1 MAKFSNHTGVIRLLR
16 KAQSVEH
23 DNRDIVREVHEFLD
37 KKDGQWDSHAAK
49 AFKGRPRYTLDKCND
64 LVDDIAGP
72 IEQSDFGIEVL
83 PAGGDATK
91 ELAKTYDGMIR
102 NIENLSDA
110 QDIYDAANRM
120 VVRAGM
126 DGWRV
131 VQKWGDNNTFDQD
144 LYFEA
149 VADWVDRV
157 WFDPGSVLQTREDAN
172 YAFVLQSM
180 IKADY
185 DEKFPKGSGQSVS
198 MDSSLGDSSSPEVV
212 VVGEILYKVRV
223 TKTIIEFSNQ
233 SVYIDDEKLKKIKDE
248 LKKQGVTETRRRERE
263 MVEVKTRI
271 FDGSGWLT
279 AVQDTVFDLIPLV
292 PQYANWSIRRKVP
305 QYWGIVT
312 KKLDAQRIYNYTQS
326 RMVEEGA
333 LAPVAKLMITTEQIG
348 ANREAY
354 ESMNVS
360 DDAVLPYEH
369 QAGQSDPY
377 KIGGAQINPG
387 LMAASASMEA
397 NLQSN
402 SGIDQLTGQPP
413 GLQSGL
419 AVDLKQ
425 KKGDTRNY
433 KYTRSAQT
441 ARCYGGKIMM
451 RAIPRVYDTKRQV
464 RVINE
469 DKSFEIVTL
478 NDAVI
483 NEQTKER
490 VEVIDLSKGAYDVT
504 CNVSKSFKNRQS
516 EMVSS
521 LIEVAAIDPSILEI
535 GRDVF
540 YRNMTYP
547 GSDVL
552 AERVRHNMLLS
563 GAIPEEEM
571 TDDEKEFLAAQSQ
584 PEPDPVAQALE
595 READNA
601 DDRVQLDGIEEVR
614 KEKETDAKIASDVR
628 EQDRKDR
635 ESEAKIANESLKTA
649 LAQMQAVADELKT
662 HADAWKA
669 MREAM
674 GLESISGP
682 GGIQAFIEQAA
693 VIRNSQREQL

>member
-1 MAKFSNHTGVIRLLR
+1 MSKFSNHTGVIRLLR

-37 KKDGQWDSHAAK
+37 RKDGQWDPHAAK
-49 AFKGRPRYTLDKCND
+49 AFAGRPRYTLDKCND

-72 IEQSDFGIEVL
+72 IEQSDLGIEVL

-91 ELAKTYDGMIR
+91 ELATTYDGMIR

-110 QDIYDAANRM
+110 QDIYDQANRM

-131 VQKWGDNNTFDQD
+131 NQRWGDNNTFDQD
-144 LYFEA
+144 LY
-149 VADWVDRV
+149 VDQIADFVDRV

-185 DEKFPKGSGQSVS
+185 EEQFPKGSGQSVT
-198 MDSSLGDSSSPEVV
+198 MDSSLSDSSSPEVV
-212 VVGEILYKVRV
+212 VVGEILYKTRV
-223 TKTIIEFSNQ
+223 KKTIIEFSNQ
-233 SVYIDDEKLKKIKDE
+233 SVYIDDEKLKKIKNE
-248 LKKQGVTETRRRERE
+248 LKKQGVTETRQRERE

-279 AVQDTVFDLIPLV
+279 EVQDTVFDLIPIV

-369 QAGQSDPY
+369 QLGQSDPY
-377 KIGGAQINPG
+377 KIGGAEINPG
-387 LMAASASMEA
+387 LMAASSSMEA

-433 KYTRSAQT
+433 KYTKSAQI
-441 ARCYGGKIMM
+441 ARCYCGKILM

-469 DKSFEIVTL
+469 DQSFEMVTL

-483 NEQTKER
+483 DEQSKER
-490 VEVIDLSKGAYDVT
+490 VEVIDLSKGVYDVI

-521 LIEVAAIDPSILEI
+521 LIEVAAVDPSILEI

-547 GSDVL
+547 GSGVL
-552 AERVRHNMLLS
+552 ADRVRQNMLLS
-563 GAIPEEEM
+563 GQIPEEEM
-571 TDDEKEFLAAQSQ
+571 TDEEKEFLAAQPQ
-584 PEPDPVAQALE
+584 PKPDPVAEALE

-601 DDRVQLDGIEEVR
+601 DDKVTLEGMKFALEEQ
-614 KEKETDAKIASDVR
+614 KFAAK
-628 EQDRKDR
+628 QDRDSMK
-635 ESEAKIANESLKTA
+635 EALEQVQMAADVLNTQADSWKKIGEA
-649 LAQMQAVADELKT
+649 LEK
-662 HADAWKA
+662 
-669 MREAM
+669 
-674 GLESISGP
+674 ISGP
-682 GGIQAFIEQAA
+682 SGLATFIGQGGIVREVQAEQP
-693 VIRNSQREQL
+693 

>member
-1 MAKFSNHTGVIRLLR
+1 MAKFGNHRNIIKLLR

-23 DNRDIVREVHEFLD
+23 DNREIVREVHAFLD
-37 KKDGQWDSHAAK
+37 DKDGQWDPQAAK
-49 AFKGRPRYTLDKCND
+49 AFTGRPRYTLDKCND

-72 IEQSDFGIEVL
+72 IEQSDFGIEIL

-110 QDIYDAANRM
+110 QDIYDAASRR

-144 LYFEA
+144 LYFEP

-157 WFDPGSVLQTREDAN
+157 WFDPGSMLQTREDAK

-185 DEKFPKGSGQSVS
+185 DEQFPQGSGMSVS
-198 MDSSLGDSSSPEVV
+198 MDSSTSDFSSPEVV
-212 VVGEILYKVRV
+212 IVGEILYKTRV
-223 TKTIIEFSNQ
+223 TKTIVEFSNQ
-233 SVYIDDEKLKKIKDE
+233 SVYIDDDKLKKITDE
-248 LKKQGVTETRRRERE
+248 LEKQGVTEVRRRDRE
-263 MVEVKTRI
+263 MIEVKTRI

-279 AVQDTVFDLIPLV
+279 EIQNTVFDLIPLV
-292 PQYANWSIRRKVP
+292 PQYANWSVRKKVP
-305 QYWGIVT
+305 QFWGIVT
-312 KKLDAQRIYNYTQS
+312 KKMDAQRIYNYTQS

-333 LAPVAKLMITTEQIG
+333 LAPVAKILVTMEQIG
-348 ANREAY
+348 ANRNDWEN
-354 ESMNVS
+354 MNTS
-360 DDAVLPYEH
+360 DKPVLPYEH
-369 QAGQSDPY
+369 QEDQLPPF
-377 KIGGAQINPG
+377 KINGAEINPG

-397 NLQSN
+397 NLQSAA
-402 SGIDQLTGQPP
+402 GIDQLTGQPP

-433 KYTRSAQT
+433 KYTKSAQI
-441 ARCYGGKIMM
+441 ARCYGGKILM
-451 RAIPRVYDTKRQV
+451 RAIPKVYDTKRQI

-469 DKSFEIVTL
+469 DRSFEMVML
-478 NDAVI
+478 NDTI
-483 NEQTKER
+483 IDEQPQEK
-490 VEVIDLSKGAYDVT
+490 VEIIDLSKGVYDVT
-504 CNVSKSFKNRQS
+504 CNISKSFKNRQS

-521 LIEVAAIDPSILEI
+521 LIEVAAIDPSVLEI
-535 GRDVF
+535 GRDIF

-552 AERVRHNMLLS
+552 AERVRQNMLLS
-563 GAIPEEEM
+563 GQIPAEEM
-571 TDDEKEFLAAQSQ
+571 TEDEKEFLEVQ
-584 PEPDPVAQALE
+584 PEPQPDPVAIALE

-601 DDRVQLDGIEEVR
+601 DDKIQLEGLKFSLEEQ
-614 KEKETDAKIASDVR
+614 KFAA
-628 EQDRKDR
+628 EQDRASMK
-635 ESEAKIANESLKTA
+635 
-649 LAQMQAVADELKT
+649 
-662 HADAWKA
+662 
-669 MREAM
+669 EAM
-674 GLESISGP
+674 EQIKLAADTLNKQADSWNKMGQALENIVGPSGLETF
-682 GGIQAFIEQAA
+682 IQQAA
-693 VIRNSQREQL
+693 VVREAQAEQP

>member
-1 MAKFSNHTGVIRLLR
+1 MAKFDNHTGVIRLLR
-16 KAQSVEH
+16 KAQAVEH

-37 KKDGQWDSHAAK
+37 RKDGQWDPHAAK
-49 AFKGRPRYTLDKCND
+49 AFAGRPRYTLDKCND
-64 LVDDIAGP
+64 LVDDVAGP

-91 ELAKTYDGMIR
+91 ELATTYDGMIR

-110 QDIYDAANRM
+110 QDIYDQANRM

-131 VQKWGDNNTFDQD
+131 SQRWGDNNTFDQD
-144 LYFEA
+144 LY
-149 VADWVDRV
+149 VDPIADFVDRV

-185 DEKFPKGSGQSVS
+185 DEKFPKGSGQSVTMDGS
-198 MDSSLGDSSSPEVV
+198 MGDSRSPEVV
-212 VVGEILYKVRV
+212 VVGEILYKTRV
-223 TKTIIEFSNQ
+223 IKTIIEFSNQ
-233 SVYIDDEKLKKIKDE
+233 SVYLNDEKLKKITDE
-248 LKKQGVTETRRRERE
+248 FKKQDVTETRRRDRQ

-279 AVQDTVFDLIPLV
+279 DVQDTVFDLIPLV

-333 LAPVAKLMITTEQIG
+333 LAPVAKLMITSEQIG

-354 ESMNVS
+354 ETMNVS
-360 DDAVLPYEH
+360 DDSVLQYEH
-369 QAGQSDPY
+369 QDGQVPPY

-387 LMAASASMEA
+387 LESASASMEA
-397 NLQSN
+397 NLQSAA
-402 SGIDQLTGQPP
+402 GIDQLTGQPP

-425 KKGDTRNY
+425 KKGDTRNF
-433 KYTRSAQT
+433 KYTRSAKI
-441 ARCYGGKIMM
+441 ARCHTGKILM

-469 DKSFEIVTL
+469 DQSFEMVTL

-483 NEQTKER
+483 DEQTNER
-490 VEVIDLSKGAYDVT
+490 VEVIDLSKGVYDVI
-504 CNVSKSFKNRQS
+504 CNISKSFKNRQS

-547 GSDVL
+547 GSSVL
-552 AERVRHNMLLS
+552 ADRVRQNMLLS
-563 GAIPEEEM
+563 GGIPAEEM
-571 TDDEKEFLAAQSQ
+571 TDEEKEFLAAQ
-584 PEPDPVAQALE
+584 PEPAPDPVETALE

-601 DDRVQLDGIEEVR
+601 DDKVQLEGLKFALEEQ
-614 KEKETDAKIASDVR
+614 KFAAK
-628 EQDRKDR
+628 QDR
-635 ESEAKIANESLKTA
+635 ESMTEALEQIKLAAEVLNTQADSWKKIGEA
-649 LAQMQAVADELKT
+649 LEKVSGPSGLATFIAQGGVV
-662 HADAWKA
+662 
-669 MREAM
+669 REA
-674 GLESISGP
+674 
-682 GGIQAFIEQAA
+682 QAEQP
-693 VIRNSQREQL
+693 